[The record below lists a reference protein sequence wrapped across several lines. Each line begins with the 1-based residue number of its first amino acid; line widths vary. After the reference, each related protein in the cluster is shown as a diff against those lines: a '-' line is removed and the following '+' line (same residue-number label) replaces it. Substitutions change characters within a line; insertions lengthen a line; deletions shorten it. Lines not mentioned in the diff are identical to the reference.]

1 MFGSNTFEGPLLLLL
16 PAALAV
22 SVLNGILQNYNKVYR
37 FEKWITLKF
46 LTSFLNQFDEYKLW
60 LSLKMYIILNL
71 KLNIHR
77 SEKFLSYENQF

>member
-37 FEKWITLKF
+37 FEKRITLKF
-46 LTSFLNQFDEYKLW
+46 LTGLV
-60 LSLKMYIILNL
+60 
-71 KLNIHR
+71 NI
-77 SEKFLSYENQF
+77 